1 MRDLLVVKLGGA
13 AGLNMRAAI
22 GDLALIAAQ
31 RPVVVV
37 HGVSERMAMLSAE
50 RGMAVETLVS
60 PAGHESRYT
69 PPPIRDLFVE
79 AAGQVNAEIAGGL
92 AELGVSAASLTAP
105 LVLRGA
111 RKDAV
116 RAVVDGRVRVIRDDH
131 TGAITSVEPML
142 IRDALAAGRVAVVPP
157 LAASADGPLNVDGD
171 RAAAAI
177 AVALGAA
184 ELVILSNVRGLYRR
198 FRDETTFVSAVRLAD
213 MDEALNWAAGRMK
226 RKVLGA
232 QAALEGG
239 VARIVI
245 GDGRREYAVQAAL
258 NGEGTVFT
266 R

>member
-13 AGLNMRAAI
+13 AGLNMSAAI

-50 RGMAVETLVS
+50 RGLAVEVLVS

-69 PPPIRDLFVE
+69 PPPVRDLFVE

-92 AELGVSAASLTAP
+92 AALGVSAASLMSP
-105 LVLRGA
+105 LVLCGA

-116 RAVVDGRVRVIRDDH
+116 RAVVDGRIRVIRDDH
-131 TGAITSVEPML
+131 TGAITSVEPLL
-142 IRDALAAGRVAVVPP
+142 IRDALDAGQVAVVPP
-157 LAASADGPLNVDGD
+157 LAASTDGPLNVDGD
-171 RAAAAI
+171 RAAAA
-177 AVALGAA
+177 VAAALSAA

-198 FRDETTFVSAVRLAD
+198 YPDETTFVSNVRLAE
-213 MDEALNWAAGRMK
+213 MGEALNWAAGRMK

-239 VARIVI
+239 VARVVI
-245 GDGRREYAVQAAL
+245 GDGRRANPLEAAL
-258 NGEGTVFT
+258 AGEGTVFT